1 MIRIAQAMLLPK
13 GFRESE
19 VYRKEPTQKKGFETL
34 NINIKR
40 WKINFK
46 KMKNK
51 PTI

>member
-40 WKINFK
+40 WKTNFK
-46 KMKNK
+46 KKNK